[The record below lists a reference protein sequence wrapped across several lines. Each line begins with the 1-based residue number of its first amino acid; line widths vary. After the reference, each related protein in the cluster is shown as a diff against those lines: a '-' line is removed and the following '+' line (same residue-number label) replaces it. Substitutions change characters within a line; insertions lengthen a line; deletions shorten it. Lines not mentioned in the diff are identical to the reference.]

1 MCELMGLTFDR
12 PVSADFSIKAFALR
26 DEENAD
32 GWGLGWYPDRSLAIV
47 KEALSWRQS
56 GYTRF
61 LETYQGLHAKICIAH
76 VRHKTTGGS
85 VTHADTHP
93 FSRELAGREYCF
105 AHNGTI
111 DGFESLPLGRFHP
124 LGKTDSEHVFC
135 HLMEGIAARA
145 EHLQDEAGWRWLL
158 ETLASLNQ
166 RGRLNCLL
174 SDGERLF
181 GYRDI
186 NGWKGL
192 SLRKLRF
199 REQGERSF
207 EDAAMEVS
215 MSGDEDNHGCVIATR
230 PLSDT
235 GWHDLA
241 PGNLVVLEGGTLR
254 FSEVIGM
261 SISQPAQP

>member
-1 MCELMGLTFDR
+1 MSFLQ
-12 PVSADFSIKAFALR
+12 
-26 DEENAD
+26 
-32 GWGLGWYPDRSLAIV
+32 SLAAAFKGEGGKV
-47 KEALSWRQS
+47 PLAR
-56 GYTRF
+56 T
-61 LETYQGLHAKICIAH
+61 IA
-76 VRHKTTGGS
+76 S
-85 VTHADTHP
+85 PWMFADT
-93 FSRELAGREYCF
+93 AG
-105 AHNGTI
+105 
-111 DGFESLPLGRFHP
+111 GRNAFDYQASVRRAYLDNP
-124 LGKTDSEHVFC
+124 VAQRAVRLVA
-135 HLMEGIAARA
+135 EGIGWAPLQPTEPRLAALINA
-145 EHLQDEAGWRWLL
+145 TSAGQSLL

-207 EDAAMEVS
+207 EDASMEVS

-261 SISQPAQP
+261 SINQPAQP